1 MIEDDQLTDTVEE
14 PASVEACTKCTA
26 CSTVCPVSRATE
38 IFRGP
43 KFLGPEVERY
53 RDPTEAAVTAGL
65 DYCSGCKLCE
75 VTCPSQVTIQEY
87 IRRAQNK
94 GAQEKGRTLRDW
106 VLGHT
111 RLLGA
116 FGSMTAPLANLG
128 NRNPLVRLLMEKVV
142 GIHRRRP
149 LPRYQWLTF
158 ERWFRRHSHHS
169 LPLRGGHASLSP
181 VGRVREGVSK
191 RTDSLPLRGGQPD
204 SLPLVGRVREG
215 VSKKTV
221 AYFYGCWVNYNDRR
235 LGEQVVRILEHNG
248 IDVVVPPQQC
258 CGIPAV
264 VNANMDLARKYAV
277 RNVQR
282 LSTLPPEIDIV
293 ASSTSCGLMLKHDY
307 DHLLEVE
314 GAAMVGRRTYDICEY
329 LWMLHGAGALRTDFQ
344 AVQARVLYHAPCHL
358 KSHGI
363 GYPAMR
369 LLRLIPGVQVEEV
382 DQGCC
387 GISGTFGVKVEK
399 YDLSMQIGTR
409 LFEAVKAAGSDAVLA
424 DCETCRMQVE
434 HGTGTR
440 SAHPIEIFARAYG
453 IPGNPRE
460 GEK

>member
-1 MIEDDQLTDTVEE
+1 MIDDEQLTDTVEE
-14 PASVEACTKCTA
+14 QASVEACTKCTA
-26 CSTVCPVSRATE
+26 CSTVCPVSRSTE

-43 KFLGPEVERY
+43 KFLGPEAERY

-158 ERWFRRHSHHS
+158 ERWFRRQHQNSLALRGGQPHS
-169 LPLRGGHASLSP
+169 LPP
-181 VGRVREGVSK
+181 VGRVREGV
-191 RTDSLPLRGGQPD
+191 P
-204 SLPLVGRVREG
+204 
-215 VSKKTV
+215 KKTV

-235 LGEQVVRILEHNG
+235 LGEMVVRILERNDIH
-248 IDVVVPPQQC
+248 VVVPAQQC

-277 RNVQR
+277 KNVQR
-282 LSTLPPEIDIV
+282 LSTLPPEIDII

-314 GAAMVGRRTYDICEY
+314 GAAKVGSRTYDICEY
-329 LWMLHGAGALRTDFQ
+329 LWMLHEAGALRTDFQ

-369 LLRLIPGVQVEEV
+369 LLRLIPGVEVEEV

-399 YDLSMQIGTR
+399 YDLSMEIGSR

-440 SAHPIEIFARAYG
+440 SAHPIEILARAYG
-453 IPGNPRE
+453 IPGAPRA